1 MFFVPA
7 SAPAGAPAAPGLV
20 DIVLWVVLPY
30 VVFTLLVVGLV
41 WRYKTDQYGWTSRSS
56 QWNEPAILRWAS
68 PLFHF
73 GVLFVFL
80 GHVLGL
86 AVPKSFTSS
95 VGISEHAYH
104 LVATVPGTIAGLMT
118 VVGLVAL
125 VYRRVVVKSVRVA
138 TTRMDIVTYVMLS
151 VPVALGAVATVVN
164 QVLGGHDGYDYRE
177 TISVWFRS
185 IFYLQP
191 QAQLMV
197 DVPLTFKLHVVAGL
211 LLLGLW
217 PFTRLVHAVSVPV
230 GYVARPPVV
239 YRARDGRRE
248 AARTRG
254 GMSD

>member
-7 SAPAGAPAAPGLV
+7 SAPAGAPAALGLV

-86 AVPKSFTSS
+86 AVPKSFTSA

-104 LVATVPGTIAGLMT
+104 LVATIPGTIAGLMT

-191 QAQLMV
+191 QLMV

-230 GYVARPPVV
+230 GYIARPPVV